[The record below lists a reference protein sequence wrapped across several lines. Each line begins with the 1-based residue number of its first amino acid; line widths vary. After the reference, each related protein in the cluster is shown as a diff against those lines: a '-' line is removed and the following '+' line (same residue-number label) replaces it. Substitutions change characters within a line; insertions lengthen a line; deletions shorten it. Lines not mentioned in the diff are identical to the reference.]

1 MEEKEQIKKMKVET
15 FADDMAKAIES
26 GEGGMIKKIIQ
37 EQEEKEILKETLSI
51 EGKKNKVFIFS
62 GILLVLLTFSIFY
75 LIFIFRDKVFTT
87 TVEPKFVPMIFLDK
101 TNVVDATGL
110 TKEKLVNTVLNQI
123 NSSEIQ
129 NGEVEGIYLSN
140 NKKPIGFREFINII
154 RGNIPLDKITFLSDN
169 FLLGINDTT
178 NSITFKPNK
187 NLFFILQMRSISDV
201 FSAMKIWENKMFLDL
216 YGFLGILINTDN
228 NYLLTKDF
236 EDGIVQNK
244 NARILKDNDGNIV
257 LMYVFVNDTSILI
270 TNSEDTSKEIITRL
284 AYNQIA
290 K

>member
-15 FADDMAKAIES
+15 YADDMAKAIES
-26 GEGGMIKKIIQ
+26 GEGGVVRKIIQ
-37 EQEEKEILKETLSI
+37 EQEEKEIVKETLSI
-51 EGKKNKVFIFS
+51 EGKKNKIFIFS

-75 LIFIFRDKVFTT
+75 LIFVFRDKVFTT

-101 TNVVDATGL
+101 TNIVDATGL

-123 NSSEIQ
+123 NYSEIQ
-129 NGEVEGIYLSN
+129 NGEVEGIYLAN
-140 NKKPIGFREFINII
+140 NKKPIGFREFINNI

-169 FLLGINDTT
+169 FLLGINDTV
-178 NSITFKPNK
+178 NSVSSEPSK
-187 NLFFILQMRSISDV
+187 NLFFLLQMRSISDI
-201 FSAMKIWENKMFLDL
+201 FPAMKIWENKMFLDL
-216 YGFLGILINTDN
+216 HGFFDIPINVDN

-284 AYNQIA
+284 AYSQIV

>member
-1 MEEKEQIKKMKVET
+1 M
-15 FADDMAKAIES
+15 
-26 GEGGMIKKIIQ
+26 
-37 EQEEKEILKETLSI
+37 
-51 EGKKNKVFIFS
+51 
-62 GILLVLLTFSIFY
+62 
-75 LIFIFRDKVFTT
+75 
-87 TVEPKFVPMIFLDK
+87 PMIFLDK

-123 NSSEIQ
+123 SSSEIQ
-129 NGEVEGIYLSN
+129 NGEVEGIYLSE
-140 NKKPIGFREFINII
+140 NKQAIGFREFINLIQ
-154 RGNIPLDKITFLSDN
+154 GNIPLDKITFLSDN
-169 FLLGINDTT
+169 FLIGINNTKD
-178 NSITFKPNK
+178 SVSSESSK
-187 NLFFILQMRSISDV
+187 NLFFLLQMRSISDV
-201 FSAMKIWENKMFLDL
+201 FPAMKDWENKMFLDFH
-216 YGFLGILINTDN
+216 GFFNIPINADN

-244 NARILKDNDGNIV
+244 NARILRDNDGNIV

>member
-1 MEEKEQIKKMKVET
+1 
-15 FADDMAKAIES
+15 
-26 GEGGMIKKIIQ
+26 
-37 EQEEKEILKETLSI
+37 
-51 EGKKNKVFIFS
+51 
-62 GILLVLLTFSIFY
+62 
-75 LIFIFRDKVFTT
+75 
-87 TVEPKFVPMIFLDK
+87 
-101 TNVVDATGL
+101 
-110 TKEKLVNTVLNQI
+110 LNQI

-270 TNSEDTSKEIITRL
+270 TNSEDTAKEIITRL

>member
-1 MEEKEQIKKMKVET
+1 MKVET

-110 TKEKLVNTVLNQI
+110 TK
-123 NSSEIQ
+123 
-129 NGEVEGIYLSN
+129 
-140 NKKPIGFREFINII
+140 
-154 RGNIPLDKITFLSDN
+154 
-169 FLLGINDTT
+169 
-178 NSITFKPNK
+178 
-187 NLFFILQMRSISDV
+187 
-201 FSAMKIWENKMFLDL
+201 
-216 YGFLGILINTDN
+216 
-228 NYLLTKDF
+228 
-236 EDGIVQNK
+236 
-244 NARILKDNDGNIV
+244 
-257 LMYVFVNDTSILI
+257 
-270 TNSEDTSKEIITRL
+270 
-284 AYNQIA
+284 
-290 K
+290 